1 MRPRSEV
8 EKAEDSYGG
17 VGVGVGVGVGD
28 DEVGWVSP
36 LDGEVCH
43 PRA

>member
-1 MRPRSEV
+1 MRPTSEI
-8 EKAEDSYGG
+8 EKAEDSDG
-17 VGVGVGVGVGD
+17 GVGVGVGVGD

>member
-1 MRPRSEV
+1 MGMRIRER
-8 EKAEDSYGG
+8 KQKGC
-17 VGVGVGVGVGD
+17 VGVFELVERDDGVAR
-28 DEVGWVSP
+28 VSP

>member
-1 MRPRSEV
+1 MRPRSEG
-8 EKAEDSYGG
+8 EKAEDSGG
-17 VGVGVGVGVGD
+17 GVGVGVGD